1 MKKLDFLGIG
11 DPVIDAFIKLKNPEI
26 TCDIDDENCK
36 ISMNWGDK
44 IPFEGVTVVPAV
56 GNAANAT
63 VSAHRL
69 GLKSGLMA
77 WIGDD
82 KFGDEI
88 ENQLKKE
95 GIDTTYLTRQ
105 KGIGSNYHYVLSY
118 KAERTILVKHFEYD
132 YKLPRLAPP
141 KYMYLSSLAENS
153 IPFQHEIVDFVKRH
167 PDVRLAFQPGTFQI
181 NQGYEALKDLYQ
193 ASYLFFCNKEEAQ
206 RILETK
212 ESNIEKLL
220 VMMHKK
226 GPKIP
231 IISDGPRGAHS
242 YDGNRHLFVPMYPDP
257 KPPID
262 RTGAGDS
269 FSSTVVAALALGEPL
284 DHALLW
290 GPINSMSVVQYIG
303 AQEGL
308 LKRGKL
314 LDFLE
319 NAPADYKVQEL

>member
-11 DPVIDAFIKLKNPEI
+11 DPVIDAFIQLKNPEI

-56 GNAANAT
+56 GNAANAAA
-63 VSAHRL
+63 SAHRL
-69 GLKSGLMA
+69 GLSSGLMA

-88 ENQLKKE
+88 KTQLKRE

-105 KGIGSNYHYVLSY
+105 RGIGSNYHYVLSY
-118 KAERTILVKHFEYD
+118 NAERTILVKHHEYD

-153 IPFQHEIVDFVKRH
+153 LPFQLEIAEYVKKH
-167 PDVRLAFQPGTFQI
+167 PDIRLAFQPGTFQM
-181 NQGYEALKDLYQ
+181 QLGYEKLKPLYQ
-193 ASYLFFCNKEEAQ
+193 ASYLFFCNKEEAK
-206 RILETK
+206 RILGTDEGDIK
-212 ESNIEKLL
+212 KLL
-220 VMMHKK
+220 VMLQKK
-226 GPKIP
+226 GPKVP
-231 IISDGPRGAHS
+231 IITDGPNGAYS
-242 YDGNRHLFVPMYPDP
+242 YDGNRFLFVPMYPDP
-257 KPPID
+257 KKPVD

-269 FSSTVVAALALGEPL
+269 FSSTVTSALALGESL

-290 GPINSMSVVQYIG
+290 GPINSMSVVQYVG

-319 NAPADYKVQEL
+319 HAPEDYKVQEI

>member
-11 DPVIDAFIKLKNPEI
+11 DPVIDAFIELKNPEI

-56 GNAANAT
+56 GNAANAA

-69 GLKSGLMA
+69 GLSSGLMA

-88 ENQLKKE
+88 RAQLKRE
-95 GIDTTYLTRQ
+95 GIDRTYLTKQR
-105 KGIGSNYHYVLSY
+105 GIGSNYHYVLSY
-118 KAERTILVKHFEYD
+118 NAERTILVKHHEYD

-153 IPFQHEIVDFVKRH
+153 LPYQMEIAEYVKKH
-167 PDVRLAFQPGTFQI
+167 PDIRLAFQPGTFQI
-181 NQGYEALKDLYQ
+181 NQGYEKLKPLYQ
-193 ASYLFFCNKEEAQ
+193 ASYLFFCNKEEAR
-206 RILETK
+206 RILKTD
-212 ESNIEKLL
+212 ESDIKKLL
-220 VMMHKK
+220 TMLQKK

-231 IISDGPRGAHS
+231 IITDGPNGAYS
-242 YDGNRHLFVPMYPDP
+242 YDGNRFLFVPMYPDP
-257 KPPID
+257 KKPVD

-269 FSSTVVAALALGEPL
+269 FSSTVTSALALGEPL

-319 NAPADYKVQEL
+319 HAPEEYKVQEL

>member
-11 DPVIDAFIKLKNPEI
+11 DPVIDAFIELKNPEI

-44 IPFEGVTVVPAV
+44 IPFEGVKVVPAV
-56 GNAANAT
+56 GNAANAAA
-63 VSAHRL
+63 SAHRL
-69 GLKSGLMA
+69 GLSSGLMA

-88 ENQLKKE
+88 KTQLKRE

-105 KGIGSNYHYVLSY
+105 RGIGSNYHYVLSY
-118 KAERTILVKHFEYD
+118 NAERTILVKHHEYD

-153 IPFQHEIVDFVKRH
+153 LPFQLEIAEYVKKH
-167 PDVRLAFQPGTFQI
+167 SDIRLAFQPGTFQI
-181 NQGYEALKDLYQ
+181 QLGYEKLKPLYQ
-193 ASYLFFCNKEEAQ
+193 ASYLFFCNKEEAK
-206 RILETK
+206 RILKTDEGDIK
-212 ESNIEKLL
+212 KLL
-220 VMMHKK
+220 VMLQKK

-231 IISDGPRGAHS
+231 IITDGPNGAYS
-242 YDGNRHLFVPMYPDP
+242 YDGNRFLFVPMYPDP
-257 KPPID
+257 KKPVD

-290 GPINSMSVVQYIG
+290 GPINSMSVVQYVG

-319 NAPADYKVQEL
+319 HAPEDYKVQEV

>member
-11 DPVIDAFIKLKNPEI
+11 DPVIDAFIELKNPEI

-44 IPFEGVTVVPAV
+44 IPFEGVKVVPAV
-56 GNAANAT
+56 GNAANAAA
-63 VSAHRL
+63 SAHRL
-69 GLKSGLMA
+69 GLSSGLMA

-88 ENQLKKE
+88 KTQLKRE

-105 KGIGSNYHYVLSY
+105 RGIGSNYHYVLSY
-118 KAERTILVKHFEYD
+118 NAERTILVKHHEYD

-141 KYMYLSSLAENS
+141 KYLYLSSLAENS
-153 IPFQHEIVDFVKRH
+153 LPFQLEIAEYVQKH
-167 PDVRLAFQPGTFQI
+167 PDIRLAFQPGTFQM
-181 NQGYEALKDLYQ
+181 QLGYEKLKPLYQ
-193 ASYLFFCNKEEAQ
+193 ASYLFFCNKEEAK
-206 RILETK
+206 RILGTDEGDIK
-212 ESNIEKLL
+212 KLL
-220 VMMHKK
+220 VMLQKK
-226 GPKIP
+226 GPKVP
-231 IISDGPRGAHS
+231 IITDGPNGAYS
-242 YDGNRHLFVPMYPDP
+242 YDGNRFLFVPMYPDP
-257 KPPID
+257 KKPVD

-269 FSSTVVAALALGEPL
+269 FSSTVTSALALGESL

-290 GPINSMSVVQYIG
+290 GPINSMSVVQYVG

-319 NAPADYKVQEL
+319 HAPEDYKVQEI

>member
-26 TCDIDDENCK
+26 TCDIDSANCK

-56 GNAANAT
+56 GNAANAA

-69 GLKSGLMA
+69 GLSSGLLA

-88 ENQLKKE
+88 EAQLKLE
-95 GIDTTYLTRQ
+95 GIDRTYLTRQ

-118 KAERTILVKHFEYD
+118 NAERTILVKHHEYD
-132 YKLPRLAPP
+132 YKLPNLSPP

-153 IPFQHEIVDFVKRH
+153 LPFQHEIAAFIKKH
-167 PDVRLAFQPGTFQI
+167 PDVRLAFQPGTFQMD
-181 NQGYEALKDLYQ
+181 QGYEALKDLYK
-193 ASYLFFCNKEEAQ
+193 ASYIFFCNKEEAQ

-212 ESNIEKLL
+212 EDDIKKLL
-220 VMMHKK
+220 MMLHKK

-231 IISDGPRGAHS
+231 IITNGPDGAYA
-242 YDGNRHLFVPMYPDP
+242 YDGRRTLFVPMYPDP
-257 KPPID
+257 KEPVD
-262 RTGAGDS
+262 RTGAGDA
-269 FSSTVVAALALGEPL
+269 FASTVTSALALGEPL

-308 LKRGKL
+308 LTRGKL

-319 NAPADYKVQEL
+319 HAPESYAVKEL